1 MTMSSDWEGICSFM
15 GYDDVPTML
24 KDLYE
29 NQHLSVH
36 EIGRRIGVSAVGVRR
51 QLHKWDIQVRPQGGA
66 VALPKKHYFLH
77 LKDQR
82 WIFSSTLAA
91 IGKAMRMNPTYVMHY
106 KRKTKGQPTDA
117 LSPDTTQDDV
127 TPSFGDS

>member
-1 MTMSSDWEGICSFM
+1 MASYSDWEGICSFM

-36 EIGRRIGVSAVGVRR
+36 EIGRRIGISPVGVRR
-51 QLHKWDIQVRPQGGA
+51 QLHKHEIQVRPQGGA
-66 VALPKKHYFLH
+66 VALPKKHYWLH

-82 WIFSSTLAA
+82 WVFANTLAY
-91 IGKAMRMNPTYVMHY
+91 IGKVMRMNPTYVMHY
-106 KRKTKGQPTDA
+106 KRKTKGQPIDA
-117 LSPDTTQDDV
+117 LLPDSAEGDV
-127 TPSFGDS
+127 TPSFD